1 MIGVVYTTR
10 RSMYTTPGEKSDE
23 EEHFFHNSFLPLGAI
38 PVDPL
43 DGTVTEVAV
52 ALHTA
57 HELGRV
63 GRAIE
68 GPDHLTAVL
77 EVDSET
83 MGWFE
88 LEDRLNSVGLIA

>member
-1 MIGVVYTTR
+1 M
-10 RSMYTTPGEKSDE
+10 
-23 EEHFFHNSFLPLGAI
+23 PLGAI

-63 GRAIE
+63 ATVIKGA
-68 GPDHLTAVL
+68 GHLVTVH
-77 EVDSET
+77 EMDSEK
-83 MGWFE
+83 MRWHGLDGR
-88 LEDRLNSVGLIA
+88 LERYSVGLIA